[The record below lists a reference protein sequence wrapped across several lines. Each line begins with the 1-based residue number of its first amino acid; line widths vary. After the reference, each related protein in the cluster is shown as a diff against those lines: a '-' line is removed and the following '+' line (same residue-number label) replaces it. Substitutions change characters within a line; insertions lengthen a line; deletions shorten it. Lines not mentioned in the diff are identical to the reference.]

1 MAIWGSGGEGG
12 ERREKGEREGKS
24 QFFFSTS
31 SFYCLVPF
39 EMENEQPLFQGVLPL
54 SLISNPSR
62 GAHRLPLSLSH
73 LLEDVVDERVED
85 RHGLGRD
92 AGVGVHLLQDL
103 VDVDLVRLVLGLDA
117 LLGAALGDLLGGLL
131 SGSFGSHCGKV
142 LGLGGWGVC
151 RKVG

>member
-1 MAIWGSGGEGG
+1 MMARRRRAIIALKEGA
-12 ERREKGEREGKS
+12 RQRS
-24 QFFFSTS
+24 
-31 SFYCLVPF
+31 
-39 EMENEQPLFQGVLPL
+39 L
-54 SLISNPSR
+54 SLV
-62 GAHRLPLSLSH
+62 LLSHSSSH

-131 SGSFGSHCGKV
+131 SGSFGSHCVGLEVGV
-142 LGLGGWGVC
+142 LGGG
-151 RKVG
+151 VGR